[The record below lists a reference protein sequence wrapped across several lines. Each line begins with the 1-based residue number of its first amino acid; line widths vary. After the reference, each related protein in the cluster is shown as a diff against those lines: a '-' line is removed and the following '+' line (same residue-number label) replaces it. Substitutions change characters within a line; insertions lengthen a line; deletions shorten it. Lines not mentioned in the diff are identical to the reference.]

1 MGLHD
6 ALNIFGVRVCR
17 TWGIHDL
24 TQQAA
29 GDRAS

>member
-1 MGLHD
+1 MGLHY
-6 ALNIFGVRVCR
+6 ALNFFGLRIGR